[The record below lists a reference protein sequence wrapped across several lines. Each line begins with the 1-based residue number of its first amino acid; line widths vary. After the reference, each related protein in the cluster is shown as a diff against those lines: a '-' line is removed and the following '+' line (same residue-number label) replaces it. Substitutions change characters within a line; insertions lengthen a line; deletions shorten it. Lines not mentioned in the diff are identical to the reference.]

1 MRIAKEEKDEW
12 KSKAKHLASNFL
24 GTLKDLKSSLYSVKK
39 DQQESFKEMRNEFD
53 DRLRQLAS

>member
-1 MRIAKEEKDEW
+1 MEKDEW

-39 DQQESFKEMRNEFD
+39 DQQEGFKEMRNEFD

>member
-1 MRIAKEEKDEW
+1 MRTAKEEKDEW

-24 GTLKDLKSSLYSVKK
+24 GALKDLKSSLYSVKK
-39 DQQESFKEMRNEFD
+39 DQQEGFKEIRNEFD

>member
-1 MRIAKEEKDEW
+1 MRTAKEEKDEW

-24 GTLKDLKSSLYSVKK
+24 GALKDLKSSLYSVKK

-53 DRLRQLAS
+53 DQLRQLAS

>member
-1 MRIAKEEKDEW
+1 MKTVRVEKDEW

-24 GTLKDLKSSLYSVKK
+24 GALKDLKSSLYTVKK
-39 DQQESFKEMRNEFD
+39 DQKEGFKEMRTEFD

>member
-1 MRIAKEEKDEW
+1 MEKDEW

-24 GTLKDLKSSLYSVKK
+24 STLKDLKSSLYSVKK
-39 DQQESFKEMRNEFD
+39 DQQEGFKEIRNEFD